1 MQDYQDEKEKRLAM
15 LKRRKKLK
23 RKRCIFW
30 SFVIVLLIISAVLG
44 NRAAAFRW
52 GLQNTLELMNKDVDT
67 NLSSITEEL
76 LKGTSVKD
84 DDIISIL
91 LIGADKRES
100 WKEAGRSD
108 SCMIAT
114 IDMKHNKLKL
124 TSLMRDMYLEI
135 PGYGKH
141 KFNAAYSYGGVE
153 LMYKTI
159 VANFGITVDGYVL
172 VDFEAFKSVIDTL
185 GGVDVKLTDDE
196 YNYLMKA
203 YHRTS
208 VLKLKQGNNKM
219 NGTQALAYCR
229 IRQDIRGDFGRTERQ
244 RYVISQILAAMK
256 KEPLSKWYETA
267 EAVMPLMTSD
277 MDADTILEYMKCVV
291 LMGTTDIEQLR
302 IPVDGSYTN
311 ESVGAQK
318 VLGVNLES
326 NIQAYNQFILDN
338 E

>member
-1 MQDYQDEKEKRLAM
+1 MQESSSEKEKRM
-15 LKRRKKLK
+15 VRLKRKKRLR

-30 SFVIVLLIISAVLG
+30 SFVSVLLIISAILG

-52 GLQNTLELMNKDVDT
+52 KVQNTLELMNKDDDT
-67 NLSSITEEL
+67 DLSLVNEEL
-76 LKGTSVKD
+76 LSGTNVKD
-84 DDIISIL
+84 DDIVNIL

-114 IDMKHNKLKL
+114 IDMKHDKLKL
-124 TSLMRDMYLEI
+124 TSLMRDMYVDI

-153 LMYKTI
+153 LLYKTI

-185 GGVDVKLTDDE
+185 GGVDVKLTVDE

-229 IRQDIRGDFGRTERQ
+229 IRQDVKGDFGRTERQ

-256 KEPLSKWYETA
+256 KQPLSKWYETA
-267 EAVMPLMTSD
+267 EAVMPQMTTD
-277 MDADTILEYMKCVV
+277 MSADTIYDYMKCVV
-291 LMGTTDIEQLR
+291 LMGTTELEQLR

-311 ESVGAQK
+311 ESAGRQK
-318 VLGVNLES
+318 VLGVNLDT
-326 NIQAYNQFILDN
+326 NVQAYKKFVY

>member
-1 MQDYQDEKEKRLAM
+1 MQDYQDDKEKRLAR
-15 LKRRKKLK
+15 LERRKRLK
-23 RKRCIFW
+23 RKRCVFW

-67 NLSSITEEL
+67 NLSSINEEL

-84 DDIISIL
+84 DDMISIL

-159 VANFGITVDGYVL
+159 VTNFGITVDGYVL

-185 GGVDVKLTDDE
+185 GGVDVKLTADE

-208 VLKLKQGNNKM
+208 VLKLKQGNNRM

-277 MDADTILEYMKCVV
+277 MNSDTILDYMKCVV
-291 LMGTTDIEQLR
+291 LMGTTEFEQLR
-302 IPVDGSYTN
+302 LPVDGSFSNGTA
-311 ESVGAQK
+311 GGQK
-318 VLGVNLES
+318 VLNVDLET
-326 NIQAYNQFILDN
+326 NIQAYNEFIN
-338 E
+338 EQ